1 MGSCRGLSPWL
12 ADGRLLTMSSRG
24 RQKKSSDI
32 SSLLM
37 STLILY
43 REDPSLV
50 ASFNRNDLQRHHLC
64 LPSHGGLG
72 LQLMGLVGAHA
83 HQSTRM
89 LWCLLN
95 PCFRFLGLV
104 S

>member
-43 REDPSLV
+43 HEDPSLV

-72 LQLMGLVGAHA
+72 LQLMGLVG
-83 HQSTRM
+83 RM
-89 LWCLLN
+89 HISPHGC
-95 PCFRFLGLV
+95 CGAC
-104 S
+104 